1 MKNYENGG
9 QVSENWDTVFKSL
22 SAEPRRQ
29 LLVSLLDAPPD
40 QPVPLPESAAMPNC
54 PPDPDVLCVELYH
67 AHLPML
73 AEMGFITWETDPLVA
88 SRGPQFDE
96 VAVVLD
102 ALHSMAASI
111 PDSLVVGCQRL
122 VQEQQDNIDF

>member
-1 MKNYENGG
+1 MKTVDRSVRTGIRCSNRSRPNHA
-9 QVSENWDTVFKSL
+9 VSFLSL
-22 SAEPRRQ
+22 F
-29 LLVSLLDAPPD
+29 LDAPPD